1 MFLLSSFF
9 LGVLFFLGFH
19 CVIFVM
25 MLIFVPLIL
34 MGGRITFSVLTRKG
48 RIGVRFMGGAV
59 RVTVPATGGSRGA
72 GVGIGVRRLVRGVT
86 IARAGAGSGVV
97 GIGSEPLAGHGGL
110 PPS

>member
-25 MLIFVPLIL
+25 LSMFASLIL
-34 MGGRITFSVLTRKG
+34 MGGMITFFVFTRKG

-59 RVTVPATGGSRGA
+59 RVTVPATGGSRDT
-72 GVGIGVRRLVRGVT
+72 GVGFGVRLLVRGVAV
-86 IARAGAGSGVV
+86 ARAGAGSGVV
-97 GIGSEPLAGHGGL
+97 GIGSEPLAGHRGL